1 MAEQNVALVL
11 VVVTDDITVG
21 GMLWPNGAQQLHL
34 INQKRLLAA
43 FLAGTVA

>member
-1 MAEQNVALVL
+1 MGEQNVALVL

-34 INQKRLLAA
+34 INRNGLLVA
-43 FLAGTVA
+43 FLAGMVT